1 MGKSER
7 SNNRG
12 YREADPR
19 GRLGTLEGGK
29 KPEEIFQS
37 EDLLE
42 LLGLKI
48 RTHRE
53 IIYASIHCLNCMH
66 FERYH
71 GSYMRCLKN
80 KVRLVKPFYGKAI
93 WNEIKKQ
100 NGEKERIVADIDWDS
115 RWLEVEEDRVLLAMK
130 RANNGHPYDCYESK
144 VSSA

>member
-1 MGKSER
+1 MDKSDGLK
-7 SNNRG
+7 NRG
-12 YREADPR
+12 HRRVDSR
-19 GRLGTLEGGK
+19 DHLGTLEGSK
-29 KPEEIFQS
+29 KPAEIFQS

-115 RWLEVEEDRVLLAMK
+115 RWLEVEEDRDRKSV
-130 RANNGHPYDCYESK
+130 
-144 VSSA
+144 V